1 MYQKNMGKLDTKQR
15 AGQAHEYELEPN
27 IDTEE
32 EKEGLKASLHF
43 LIILQIA
50 LLYNHTTTANE
61 LHSIKSMICRS

>member
-1 MYQKNMGKLDTKQR
+1 MGKLDTKQW

-50 LLYNHTTTANE
+50 LLYNHTQLPMNYIQSSQWYVAHKRT
-61 LHSIKSMICRS
+61 I